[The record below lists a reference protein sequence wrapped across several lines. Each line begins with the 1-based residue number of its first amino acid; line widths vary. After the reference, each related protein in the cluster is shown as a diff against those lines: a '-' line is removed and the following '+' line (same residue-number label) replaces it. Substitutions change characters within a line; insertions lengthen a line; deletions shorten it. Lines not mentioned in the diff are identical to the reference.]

1 MTNLEHSNAASNDQ
15 SHRRTPDILARL
27 EQAVGTIQDSDT
39 FRAYL
44 DVQSRFHR
52 YSPNNVVLI
61 LTQRPDATMVA
72 GYNAW
77 LKMHRYVKKG
87 ERAIKIIVP
96 MTKKV
101 SSDDGE
107 EERKLIFGTGNVF
120 DHSQTDGE
128 PLPEIAVPTLEAR
141 EGVGLLLQLYE
152 LAQAEGLDV
161 RNVPAEQ
168 MRSDTMMGYYDRERC
183 TIVVREASSLQMT
196 KTLAHELGHH
206 FAG

>member
-1 MTNLEHSNAASNDQ
+1 MASLEHSGDASDDQ
-15 SHRRTPDILARL
+15 SNRRTPDILARL
-27 EQAVGTIQDSDT
+27 EQAVGTIQDSGT

-52 YSPNNVVLI
+52 YSPNNVMLI

-77 LKMHRYVKKG
+77 LKMHRYVKNG

-101 SSDDGE
+101 ASEDSE

-128 PLPEIAVPTLEAR
+128 PLPTVDVPVLSGE
-141 EGVGLLLQLYE
+141 E
-152 LAQAEGLDV
+152 
-161 RNVPAEQ
+161 
-168 MRSDTMMGYYDRERC
+168 
-183 TIVVREASSLQMT
+183 
-196 KTLAHELGHH
+196 
-206 FAG
+206 